1 MKTVRT
7 GALLIPMCDA
17 QQQELQD
24 EEIRNEDKSA
34 FSKDATSEIQ
44 NTAPTASSRVPKDA
58 TYEIQ
63 HTAPAASSRVPKRKG
78 E

>member
-17 QQQELQD
+17 QQQDSQD
-24 EEIRNEDKSA
+24 EEVRNEVKAA

-44 NTAPTASSRVPKDA
+44 DTAPTASSRVPK
-58 TYEIQ
+58 
-63 HTAPAASSRVPKRKG
+63 RKV